1 MNGKRLRGRS
11 GPTQCSRADD
21 DDNNDD
27 EDGDDDD
34 DDMCRKVKT

>member
-1 MNGKRLRGRS
+1 MEKDSEDGQ

-34 DDMCRKVKT
+34 DDDMCRKVKT